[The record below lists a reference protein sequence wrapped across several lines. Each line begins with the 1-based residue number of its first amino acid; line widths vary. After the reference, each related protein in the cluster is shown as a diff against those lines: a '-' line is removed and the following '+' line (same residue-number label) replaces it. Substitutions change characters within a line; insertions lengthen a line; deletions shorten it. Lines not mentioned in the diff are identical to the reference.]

1 MFTSYIYVFKC
12 GFTCTSGFCC
22 TYESPRKVCKGS
34 KAGFQG
40 NCRPA
45 RLVQRGKRGKFNDGH
60 NRGRRKG
67 GKKWEQ
73 VFRLWNANN
82 FSHGPGLYLPSC
94 LLGPLVWLRQTP
106 RTKCPE
112 KLCFFAKL
120 DFLLLPNWIFS
131 DEEFLRCH
139 CSIPARQKS

>member
-1 MFTSYIYVFKC
+1 MCKLIAPKKRISVSEKVQK
-12 GFTCTSGFCC
+12 GF
-22 TYESPRKVCKGS
+22 E
-34 KAGFQG
+34 AGFQG

-45 RLVQRGKRGKFNDGH
+45 GLAQRGKRYKFNGRH
-60 NRGRRKG
+60 NRGRRKNNRG
-67 GKKWEQ
+67 RRKKVGATFLLEECQ
-73 VFRLWNANN
+73 QF
-82 FSHGPGLYLPSC
+82 LPRPTPIRPTWISC
-94 LLGPLVWLRQTP
+94 GFVDR

-112 KLCFFAKL
+112 KLSFFAKL